1 VSDYVILGLG
11 NPGAEHANDRHN
23 AGFRVINLIAKRA
36 GIDMRNSKL
45 ASAGRGRVAGA
56 EVTLVKPRTWYN
68 GSGKAAALFLQQ
80 DHVGVENLIVIHD
93 ELDLPVGRIRLR
105 PKGSTAGNN
114 GLKSV
119 MAEVG
124 SSEFGRV
131 RVGIGRPRD
140 RGVPSWDPEVV
151 MRHVLSSPA
160 REARETLGGAIE
172 RAAEAIEAIIRDGWT
187 RAMNT
192 YNTDPP
198 EFEEP

>member
-1 VSDYVILGLG
+1 MSDYVIVGLG
-11 NPGAEHANDRHN
+11 NPGSEHANDRHN
-23 AGFRVINLIAKRA
+23 VGFRAVNLLAKRA
-36 GIDMRNSKL
+36 GASLSNSKL
-45 ASAGRGRVAGA
+45 ASAGRGRLGDA
-56 EVTLVKPRTWYN
+56 ELTLVKPRTWYN
-68 GSGKAAALFLQQ
+68 GSGKAAAHFLRQERL
-80 DHVGVENLIVIHD
+80 GPENLIVIHD

-124 SSEFGRV
+124 TPDFGRV
-131 RVGIGRPRD
+131 RIGIGRPRH

-160 REARETLGGAIE
+160 KEARDVLEAAVE
-172 RAAEAIEAIIRDGWT
+172 RAADAVEAVIRDGWE

-192 YNTDPP
+192 YNTDP
-198 EFEEP
+198 EDLAN